1 MTEEQKE
8 KLIAKMLDSP
18 SSLSDEELEMMTLDE
33 ELRDIYEISSSVSG
47 ACMSAPHLEPSQEW
61 MRFRPRIMRRP
72 SPMRWIMRVAAIF
85 LGIAFVSAVVVRM
98 IDSRF
103 TPDNRPHIAMLE
115 PIKPSDTAPLQ
126 PSAVQEAEEC
136 QVADASPAARM
147 LEPSARPRVAK
158 AVATCCEP
166 PSECTDIDID
176 EYLRIQQ
183 ARTDNELAVLTADAM
198 SDELAVLHRMCDI
211 AGLDDQAVESAIR
224 CVTMQ

>member
-1 MTEEQKE
+1 
-8 KLIAKMLDSP
+8 ML
-18 SSLSDEELEMMTLDE
+18 
-33 ELRDIYEISSSVSG
+33 
-47 ACMSAPHLEPSQEW
+47 
-61 MRFRPRIMRRP
+61 
-72 SPMRWIMRVAAIF
+72 MRV
-85 LGIAFVSAVVVRM
+85 
-98 IDSRF
+98 
-103 TPDNRPHIAMLE
+103 RPPVMF
-115 PIKPSDTAPLQ
+115 
-126 PSAVQEAEEC
+126 
-136 QVADASPAARM
+136 
-147 LEPSARPRVAK
+147 EPSARPRVAK